1 VWDVTGTAPSVSIN
15 TTLGIINLSQS
26 SQLTASSTPSGGTYS
41 WSPSSSLDASTGS
54 VVNASPN
61 ITTTYT
67 VTYDIGNNCTATAS
81 TTITVNPLSLSVNS
95 TTICSGDN
103 TTLTATPSVIGGS
116 YLWSPGGQT
125 TQSVT
130 VNPTTNAIYTCV
142 YTLNGVSSS
151 PTVGT
156 VTVIPTPS
164 VTVNSPTICTG
175 SNATLTAV
183 GNPVGGSYLW
193 SPGGQTTAAITVN
206 PSSSSAYT
214 VTYTLNGC
222 VGTGTSNVTVNT
234 TPTVSV
240 SGTTICAGQSATLTA
255 TPSAAGGTYLWNN
268 SQQTNSI
275 TVNPITTTSYTV
287 LYTLNGCNATGTGIV
302 TVNPIPTVTIS
313 NATICSGESATVTA
327 TGSPTGGTYTW
338 TGSANTTST
347 LTVSPVSTTTY
358 SATYTL
364 NGCTS
369 NPANGTVTVN
379 AVPTVVVTNPTI
391 CEGQSATITATP
403 SVIGG
408 TYLWTPTGQTTSS
421 IQVSPNAT
429 TTYGVQYVLNGC
441 TSAIATSTVTVNTI
455 PVISF
460 NADQQT
466 GCAPLSVN
474 LTNISP
480 SSGSA
485 TSVWSLGNGTQLNG
499 NTVNY
504 LFTAGG
510 CYDVTL
516 TSTVGGCV
524 GTTTIQDFIC
534 VENPPVAAFQTNT
547 GIFTSPTQ
555 TVTFINN
562 SVGAATYSWNFGDGN
577 TSTDTNPIHLYSNT
591 SNGSYIVL
599 TATSALGC
607 TDTYELAIE
616 YLEEELFYIPNSFTP
631 DGDNYNQTF
640 QPVFTSGFDPYNFE
654 MYIYNRWGELIFE
667 SHDAS
672 VGWDGSYGNKA
683 RGVQD
688 GVYSYKIIYKN
699 PRIDERKVVVGHVML
714 IR

>member
-1 VWDVTGTAPSVSIN
+1 M
-15 TTLGIINLSQS
+15 
-26 SQLTASSTPSGGTYS
+26 
-41 WSPSSSLDASTGS
+41 
-54 VVNASPN
+54 
-61 ITTTYT
+61 
-67 VTYDIGNNCTATAS
+67 
-81 TTITVNPLSLSVNS
+81 
-95 TTICSGDN
+95 
-103 TTLTATPSVIGGS
+103 
-116 YLWSPGGQT
+116 
-125 TQSVT
+125 
-130 VNPTTNAIYTCV
+130 
-142 YTLNGVSSS
+142 
-151 PTVGT
+151 
-156 VTVIPTPS
+156 
-164 VTVNSPTICTG
+164 
-175 SNATLTAV
+175 
-183 GNPVGGSYLW
+183 
-193 SPGGQTTAAITVN
+193 
-206 PSSSSAYT
+206 
-214 VTYTLNGC
+214 
-222 VGTGTSNVTVNT
+222 
-234 TPTVSV
+234 
-240 SGTTICAGQSATLTA
+240 
-255 TPSAAGGTYLWNN
+255 
-268 SQQTNSI
+268 
-275 TVNPITTTSYTV
+275 
-287 LYTLNGCNATGTGIV
+287 
-302 TVNPIPTVTIS
+302 
-313 NATICSGESATVTA
+313 
-327 TGSPTGGTYTW
+327 
-338 TGSANTTST
+338 
-347 LTVSPVSTTTY
+347 
-358 SATYTL
+358 
-364 NGCTS
+364 
-369 NPANGTVTVN
+369 
-379 AVPTVVVTNPTI
+379 
-391 CEGQSATITATP
+391 
-403 SVIGG
+403 
-408 TYLWTPTGQTTSS
+408 
-421 IQVSPNAT
+421 
-429 TTYGVQYVLNGC
+429 
-441 TSAIATSTVTVNTI
+441 
-455 PVISF
+455 
-460 NADQQT
+460 
-466 GCAPLSVN
+466 N

-699 PRIDERKVVVGHVML
+699 PRIDERKVVVGNVTL
-714 IR
+714 VR